1 MNFALLS
8 QLITLC
14 ENNHARVRAVICD
27 KGNQKLLSQLGVYKE
42 KKFHFNNP
50 VDIER
55 KVYIFCDI
63 PHCFKNLRNNMLD
76 YQLIIKVS
84 DSDSF
89 TLDKQIF
96 KDLMEDKNSREFKL
110 CPKVSEIH
118 INVRGHERQRVK
130 YATQLLSKSVS
141 DALVYINKEKYENQ
155 ASAIRVFDEFFD
167 VMNSRTMFDKKSGR
181 CGLGE
186 YNYIFELI

>member
-1 MNFALLS
+1 
-8 QLITLC
+8 
-14 ENNHARVRAVICD
+14 
-27 KGNQKLLSQLGVYKE
+27 
-42 KKFHFNNP
+42 
-50 VDIER
+50 
-55 KVYIFCDI
+55 
-63 PHCFKNLRNNMLD
+63 MLD

-96 KDLMEDKNSREFKL
+96 KDPMEDKNSREFKL

-167 VMNSRTMFDKKSGR
+167 VTNSRTMFDKKSGR

-186 YNYIFELI
+186 YNYIFELIRPEVPRNLGPIKSHFIVWYGLFRFYQQCPLPY

>member
-1 MNFALLS
+1 M
-8 QLITLC
+8 
-14 ENNHARVRAVICD
+14 
-27 KGNQKLLSQLGVYKE
+27 GNQKLLSQLCVYKE

-63 PHCFKNLRNNMLD
+63 PHCFKNLRKNMLY

-96 KDLMEDKNSREFKL
+96 KDLIEDENS
-110 CPKVSEIH
+110 
-118 INVRGHERQRVK
+118 
-130 YATQLLSKSVS
+130 
-141 DALVYINKEKYENQ
+141 
-155 ASAIRVFDEFFD
+155 
-167 VMNSRTMFDKKSGR
+167 
-181 CGLGE
+181 
-186 YNYIFELI
+186 